1 MTGVATDELD
11 GVPLSSLDAPL
22 GDGLGV
28 TKGDL
33 ITYLDAVALLFAR
46 HRRPQIS

>member
-1 MTGVATDELD
+1 VVDDERD
-11 GVPLSSLDAPL
+11 GVRLTSLDAPL

-33 ITYLDAVALLFAR
+33 VDHLDANADRLVLQLAG
-46 HRRPQIS
+46 RPL